1 MRQASGKLLA
11 GLSRC
16 LERGRAESRGGR
28 ALLLQPRSSG
38 LARFWSGESLAS
50 RGSVWLR
57 AAVLLVLSGFCPDSV
72 WTCRCLGVSLSG
84 LVWGCPAV
92 RQGRRRGRR
101 RAAGLSDRAPRTAI
115 QGALQ
120 RGACRAGMA
129 LRHERLAMR
138 AVAVMVARS
147 GMRARSRMAWRS
159 GMSRRSGMVRR
170 SDMGRRSRMVMRRW
184 QRLAVVMRWRRRAR
198 CQGKGHADGSKKQQ
212 LSNHG

>member
-1 MRQASGKLLA
+1 
-11 GLSRC
+11 
-16 LERGRAESRGGR
+16 
-28 ALLLQPRSSG
+28 
-38 LARFWSGESLAS
+38 
-50 RGSVWLR
+50 
-57 AAVLLVLSGFCPDSV
+57 
-72 WTCRCLGVSLSG
+72 
-84 LVWGCPAV
+84 
-92 RQGRRRGRR
+92 
-101 RAAGLSDRAPRTAI
+101 
-115 QGALQ
+115 
-120 RGACRAGMA
+120 MA